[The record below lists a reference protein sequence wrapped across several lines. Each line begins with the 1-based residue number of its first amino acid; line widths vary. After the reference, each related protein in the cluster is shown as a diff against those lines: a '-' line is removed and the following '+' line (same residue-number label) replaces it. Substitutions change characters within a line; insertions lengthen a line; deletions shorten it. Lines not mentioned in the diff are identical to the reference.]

1 MSFHDLLNHTAMA
14 QALEKQ
20 SITEPTAIQE
30 QVIPLLMDGRDVIGQ
45 SHTGSGKTLAY
56 LCPALL
62 KINADAKQA
71 QVLIL
76 APTHELVMQI
86 YRQAQQLIK
95 DAELNIGAQSI
106 IGEANI
112 NNQISKL
119 KEKPQLIVGTP
130 GRILDLIKKRK
141 INCQTIKLVV
151 IDEMD
156 NLLDNTNEKTIL
168 DILKSMLRDRQLAAF
183 SATASNHTLEL
194 LQQQMHDPA
203 MVAIKTQAKM
213 NPNID
218 HFYLVGEQRDK
229 FVQLRKL
236 LHALEEDAER
246 ILIFMNDGPE
256 LDFIVDKLNY
266 HKIRT
271 YSLHGI
277 VSKEER
283 QKAMEDFRKGK
294 IKILV
299 SSDLAARGLD
309 IPDITHVINMDFP
322 AEPNEYIHRAGR
334 TARGTRTG
342 QCYSLV
348 NPRELAA
355 LRIYQ
360 REFEIQVSPVHLVKG
375 KILSGAVKDHYK
387 DPNRKKKHNGST
399 NEKQEQKQTAS
410 KPVNAKGKANTDKPY
425 NSRDDKKGSG
435 FKSGSKA
442 AKLMEQS
449 AEKKQSFK
457 GKPGDKPAWNSK
469 PGFKNQAK
477 PGRSGKFSAPKNT

>member
-1 MSFHDLLNHTAMA
+1 MTFYSLLQNEAMA

-20 SITEPTAIQE
+20 NIIEPTIIQQ
-30 QVIPLLMDGRDVIGQ
+30 QVIPLLLEGRDVIGQ

-62 KINADAKQA
+62 KINPLAKQT

-95 DAELNIGAQSI
+95 DTACNILCQSI

-112 NNQISKL
+112 HNQITKL
-119 KEKPQLIVGTP
+119 KEKPQLLIGTP

-141 INCQTIKLVV
+141 INCQTIQMVI
-151 IDEMD
+151 IDEVD
-156 NLLDNTNEKTIL
+156 NLLDNTNRETVL
-168 DILKSMLRDRQLAAF
+168 AILKSMLRSRQLAAF
-183 SATASNHTLEL
+183 SATASQHTLDL

-203 MVAIKTQAKM
+203 IVTITQQAKM

-218 HFYLVGEQRDK
+218 HFYLISEQRDK

-236 LHALEEDAER
+236 LHALKEDADH

-256 LDFIVDKLNY
+256 LDFVVDKLNY

-283 QKAMEDFRKGK
+283 QRAMEDFRRGN

-334 TARGTRTG
+334 TARGERQG
-342 QCYSLV
+342 QCYNLV

-360 REFEIQVSPVHLVKG
+360 REFEIKVSPVHLVKG
-375 KILSGAVKDHYK
+375 KILSGATKEYYK
-387 DPNRKKKHNGST
+387 DPERKRKKQNHKETEHKK
-399 NEKQEQKQTAS
+399 NEKKQTHTSGKNSVKQPNKSVEKQTFQKTEIRFIKKQKNATAS
-410 KPVNAKGKANTDKPY
+410 KAKKISKQ
-425 NSRDDKKGSG
+425 NS
-435 FKSGSKA
+435 
-442 AKLMEQS
+442 
-449 AEKKQSFK
+449 
-457 GKPGDKPAWNSK
+457 
-469 PGFKNQAK
+469 
-477 PGRSGKFSAPKNT
+477 